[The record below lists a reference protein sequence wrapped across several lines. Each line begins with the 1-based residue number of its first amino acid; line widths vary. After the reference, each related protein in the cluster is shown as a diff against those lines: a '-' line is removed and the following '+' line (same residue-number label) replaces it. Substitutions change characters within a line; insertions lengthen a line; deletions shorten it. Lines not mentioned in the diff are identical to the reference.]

1 MLPKNDNLHNSQVC
15 LVYKQEGRQMSI
27 TVILTN
33 GIVPAPSIGQHQAV
47 TSCPSAEAHMGPEG
61 PSNFTKKTQRF
72 RFSHIFL
79 FCDLDYPTNFQN
91 PPIRAFRDNII
102 LLSN

>member
-33 GIVPAPSIGQHQAV
+33 GIVPNPSIGL
-47 TSCPSAEAHMGPEG
+47 HM
-61 PSNFTKKTQRF
+61 KMV
-72 RFSHIFL
+72 
-79 FCDLDYPTNFQN
+79 
-91 PPIRAFRDNII
+91 IRQVNCLI
-102 LLSN
+102 NN